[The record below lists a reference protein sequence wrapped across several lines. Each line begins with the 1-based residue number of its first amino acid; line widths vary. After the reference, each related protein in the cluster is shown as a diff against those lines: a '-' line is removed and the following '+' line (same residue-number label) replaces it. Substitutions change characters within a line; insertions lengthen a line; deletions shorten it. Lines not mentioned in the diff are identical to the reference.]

1 MSIKKLGGETIIYGL
16 SNILGRLL
24 NYVVG
29 ALLITHVIHKSEFG
43 VVNDLMFWTGLL
55 IALFVFRMDTV
66 VFRYASRAEY
76 NKRAVFRKA
85 QRWVVITTTIAT
97 AVLLLASAEIAD
109 WLSYPDRVVY
119 VQLVIATV
127 ALDAIAA
134 VPLARLRLEQ
144 RPWFFVFVN
153 LGNVLINI
161 ALLFF
166 TLWYWRGNQEAVSD
180 LLGLKFL
187 ENYKVGYFL
196 FAMMAASAFRFVL
209 LMIDGAVTY
218 NRREAAAAGQLLDA
232 SSKEPTA
239 APSYRTMLTY
249 AYPLAIVGV
258 AGIVN
263 FLVGPT
269 LIKDFYGDT
278 TSGNLGY
285 GGQFG
290 AAMKMAVLL
299 NLFVYAY
306 NYAAE
311 PFFFRQT
318 GKDVAT
324 ADRTIYADA
333 ARAYAIVATLASAGI
348 LLFLPWLRLMIDEE
362 EAAGLYVLPALL
374 AANFLFGLYANLS
387 VAYKL
392 TDKTI
397 YGGGIALVG
406 SFIVLVGTIW
416 FLPIYGL
423 WAVALSML
431 TCFAVMCILAYA
443 VSRRFFPVDYPIGRI
458 FTYAALAAAAW
469 WAGSFSET
477 FPYRTGLF
485 LALVVVFGLM
495 EKGWIK
501 RTFR

>member
-1 MSIKKLGGETIIYGL
+1 MSLKQLGGETIVYGL

-55 IALFVFRMDTV
+55 IALLVFRMDTV

-76 NKRAVFRKA
+76 DKRAVFRRA
-85 QRWVVITTTIAT
+85 QYWVVTVTLPVTGLM
-97 AVLLLASAEIAD
+97 LLLSGELAD
-109 WLSYPDRVVY
+109 WLSYPDRAVY
-119 VQLVIATV
+119 AQLVILTV
-127 ALDAIAA
+127 AFDAISA

-144 RPWFFVFVN
+144 RPWFFVLVN

-161 ALLFF
+161 ALLFL
-166 TLWYWRGNQEAVSD
+166 TLWYWRDHQAGVEAAT
-180 LLGLKFL
+180 GLEFL
-187 ENYKVGYFL
+187 EGYKVGYFL

-209 LMIDGAVTY
+209 LLVDGAIKYGRWSADTP
-218 NRREAAAAGQLLDA
+218 LDDYPA
-232 SSKEPTA
+232 NVRGT
-239 APSYRTMLTY
+239 APSLKTMLNY
-249 AYPLAIVGV
+249 AYPLTIVAA
-258 AGIVN
+258 AGIIN
-263 FLVGPT
+263 FLVGPS
-269 LIKDFYGDT
+269 LIKLYYGGSVT
-278 TSGNLGY
+278 ENLGY
-285 GGQFG
+285 SGQFG

-299 NLFVYAY
+299 NLFIYAY

-333 ARAYAIVATLASAGI
+333 ARAYALVAALASAGI

-397 YGGGIALVG
+397 YGGGIALLG
-406 SFIVLVGTIW
+406 STIVIGGSIW
-416 FLPIYGL
+416 WIPVYGL

-431 TCFAVMCILAYA
+431 TCFAVMCVLAYA
-443 VSRRFFPVDYPIGRI
+443 VSRRFFPVDYPLGRI
-458 FTYAALAAAAW
+458 LLYGLLTAVLVYAGYWSDAFW
-469 WAGSFSET
+469 WRSL
-477 FPYRTGLF
+477 LF
-485 LALVVVFGLM
+485 LGLSTCFFIL
-495 EKGWIK
+495 ERKWVR
-501 RTFR
+501 RTFL